1 MTVNKL
7 PDYLAHI
14 QQAANEACGF
24 ISNLSKD
31 EFFSDRR
38 TQNAVVMSLIVIGEA
53 SAKVMDIYADFALSH
68 PSVPWRKM
76 RGMRNRITHG
86 YFEVD
91 FYMVWDTVT
100 LALPE
105 LLQQLSSVQ
114 DAAKAENQNASGVD
128 P

>member
-1 MTVNKL
+1 
-7 PDYLAHI
+7 
-14 QQAANEACGF
+14 
-24 ISNLSKD
+24 
-31 EFFSDRR
+31 
-38 TQNAVVMSLIVIGEA
+38 
-53 SAKVMDIYADFALSH
+53 
-68 PSVPWRKM
+68 
-76 RGMRNRITHG
+76 MRNRITHG